1 MGKIL
6 ETHNVPKLTHEEIE
20 DLNLSVTN
28 KETE

>member
-6 ETHNVPKLTHEEIE
+6 ETHNVSKLTHEEIE